1 MHPFFMFFSQ
11 CQGRPWRAL
20 LPLLCLGTSMVA
32 ALADT
37 HAATAASAAVA
48 AANAS
53 SPTLTCQV
61 TYAGTT
67 HTVVARPVADPY
79 PVPSVDIAGRFRFK
93 AVMVG
98 DAEQVRRIALYTYLD
113 AGPHP
118 VLLHQAKYLSPY
130 PRAAQPWPL
139 TGQHHV
145 YGGPQERELM
155 YSCTLEGL
163 AP

>member
-1 MHPFFMFFSQ
+1 MYFCQ
-11 CQGRPWRAL
+11 RQGRPWRAL

-98 DAEQVRRIALYTYLD
+98 DAERPVQRVALCTGGAQSYFEAAIAAGATAVIQPGGSMRDDEVIAAAD
-113 AGPHP
+113 AHGVAIELATP
-118 VLLHQAKYLSPY
+118 V
-130 PRAAQPWPL
+130 
-139 TGQHHV
+139 
-145 YGGPQERELM
+145 
-155 YSCTLEGL
+155 
-163 AP
+163 